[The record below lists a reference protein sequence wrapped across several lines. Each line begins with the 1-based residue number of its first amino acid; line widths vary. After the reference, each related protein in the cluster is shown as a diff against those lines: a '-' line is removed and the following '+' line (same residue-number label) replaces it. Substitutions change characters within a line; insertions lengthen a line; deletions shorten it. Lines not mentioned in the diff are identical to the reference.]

1 MYRLLAV
8 ATLLAW
14 LGLTAAPVSAAV
26 PDDPANVQPL
36 SVGAKAPSVTV
47 RTAAGADF
55 TLDPGNLARPTVLVF
70 YRGGWCPYCN
80 VHLGAL
86 AKAEQEL
93 ADLGF
98 DRYFL
103 SADRPEILHSSLED
117 ASTPFTLLSDANMS
131 AARAFGIAFRVD
143 DATFA
148 RYKSFGI
155 DLEAASGQT
164 HHELPVPAVFILDRA
179 GVIRF
184 AHANPDYTVRL
195 AAEPLL
201 EAARSVAAMPAAPV
215 IEDAAQ

>member
-1 MYRLLAV
+1 MR
-8 ATLLAW
+8 
-14 LGLTAAPVSAAV
+14 AP
-26 PDDPANVQPL
+26 Q
-36 SVGAKAPSVTV
+36 
-47 RTAAGADF
+47 
-55 TLDPGNLARPTVLVF
+55 
-70 YRGGWCPYCN
+70 
-80 VHLGAL
+80 
-86 AKAEQEL
+86 
-93 ADLGF
+93 
-98 DRYFL
+98 
-103 SADRPEILHSSLED
+103 
-117 ASTPFTLLSDANMS
+117 FTLLSDASMS